1 MIDKCKQQKPVFSVI
16 IPLYNKEL
24 IVEKTIKSV
33 LQQSFTDFEL
43 IIVDDGSTD
52 NSLNI
57 VKSIDDKRISIVEQT
72 NGGPSKARNT
82 GIRYAQSNWL
92 YFIDADD
99 EMLPNTLENFHN
111 YIIKYPQQK
120 MFCGEIITN
129 NKVVRKYREGIL
141 ENAYKATFLGQ
152 LYQCSGSS
160 VYLREVC
167 VECPYDENLRRYED
181 LECLFNKYRKSKV
194 VLLPIPVGK
203 VNIDYSE
210 ASTARKDI
218 NEDFTGHLIFRGKS
232 FWEKMALYNLYLGER
247 CYYEKQINN
256 LYPYLQYRYDIL
268 FLYKILN
275 FIYK

>member
-1 MIDKCKQQKPVFSVI
+1 MVNKYKQIKPVFSVI

-24 IVEKTIKSV
+24 IVEKTIRSV
-33 LQQSFTDFEL
+33 LQQTFTNFEL

-57 VKSIDDKRISIVEQT
+57 IKSIEDNRISIVEQT

-82 GIRYAQSNWL
+82 GIRNAQSDWL

-99 EMLPNTLENFHN
+99 EMLPNTLEHFWNF
-111 YIIKYPQQK
+111 IIKYPQQK

-141 ENAYKATFLGQ
+141 ENAYKATFLGK

-160 VYLREVC
+160 VYHRDIC
-167 VECPYDENLRRYED
+167 VEYPYDEKLRRYED
-181 LECLFNKYRKSKV
+181 LECLFNKYRKNKV
-194 VLLPIPVGK
+194 VLLPIPVGR

-210 ASTARKDI
+210 ASTARKDV
-218 NEDFTGHLIFRGKS
+218 NEDFTGHLNFRGKS

-247 CYYEKQINN
+247 GYYEKQINN